1 MYELLF
7 DEAVGT
13 VWPLLAEPAASAG
26 EYSIDCW
33 PDFTGLPSTPAVRV
47 ENIWQHSGRVAA

>member
-26 EYSIDCW
+26 EYSTDCW

-47 ENIWQHSGRVAA
+47 ENI